1 MMSACVKWA
10 KEEVDAFN
18 AILARQLSGEKEG
31 GEAWARCMDT
41 AKEHAGLLSEVGL
54 DFRNL
59 VGQNVKTPGEAPASA
74 SASANAPAGLGL
86 IMGAQAA

>member
-18 AILARQLSGEKEG
+18 AILARQLSGEREG

-59 VGQNVKTPGEAPASA
+59 VGQNVKTGGEVSA
-74 SASANAPAGLGL
+74 SAAANAPAGLGL

>member
-18 AILARQLSGEKEG
+18 AILARQLSGEKED

-41 AKEHAGLLSEVGL
+41 AKEHASLLSEVGL

-59 VGQNVKTPGEAPASA
+59 VGQHAKTAVDS
-74 SASANAPAGLGL
+74 SSSSNAPAGLGL
-86 IMGAQAA
+86 VMAGQAA